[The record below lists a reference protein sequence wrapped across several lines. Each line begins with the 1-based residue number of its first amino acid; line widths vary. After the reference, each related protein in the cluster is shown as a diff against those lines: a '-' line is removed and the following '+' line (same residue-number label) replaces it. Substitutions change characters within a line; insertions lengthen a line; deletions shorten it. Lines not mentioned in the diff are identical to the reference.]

1 MPDDVSAAFGGILAR
16 DDVAAAFVERDYLGV
31 VLWRVENATI
41 QTLQVTPSAASRRIR
56 GVQWR
61 ARAYATH
68 ASDEGVQAATGLCAL
83 DLRMQD
89 LLAIKALPPLSER
102 RSRRKTKSS
111 LVQTPLSP
119 AAWLALFGYMQ
130 RHEINQLEIRPLG
143 GRLHPVGATP
153 RPSRRVCFV

>member
-1 MPDDVSAAFGGILAR
+1 
-16 DDVAAAFVERDYLGV
+16 
-31 VLWRVENATI
+31 
-41 QTLQVTPSAASRRIR
+41 
-56 GVQWR
+56 
-61 ARAYATH
+61 
-68 ASDEGVQAATGLCAL
+68 L

-143 GRLHPVGATP
+143 GRISSWLISLVQIGHHKQSAP
-153 RPSRRVCFV
+153 